1 MKFVVDACS
10 AILLAKAGVLEK
22 ALERY
27 DAEITKQAYE
37 EVTAG
42 KKEMFA
48 DALLIERLNKGGK
61 IKFASDEEK
70 LTNKLEKDF
79 NMGKGEA
86 ATISAAMLNK
96 KGVITDNRQ
105 GRKAAVI
112 NNLPLLGS
120 IEIVVDLYKKQAIN
134 RLKAA
139 EALKRLKEEGW
150 FEDYLIEKAKE
161 DVQNER
167 I

>member
-1 MKFVVDACS
+1 MKFVMDACS

-27 DAEITKQAYE
+27 DTEITKQAYE
-37 EVTAG
+37 EVIAG

-48 DALLIERLNKGGK
+48 DALMIERLSKEGK
-61 IKFASDEEK
+61 LKFASDEEK
-70 LTNKLEKDF
+70 AREKLEKDF

-86 ATISAAMLNK
+86 ATISVAITNK

-105 GRKAAVI
+105 GRKAATI
-112 NNLPLLGS
+112 NNLPLIGS
-120 IEIVVDLYKKQAIN
+120 IEIVVDLYKRRAIN
-134 RLKAA
+134 SLKAS
-139 EALKRLKEEGW
+139 EALKTLREEGW
-150 FEDYLIEKAKE
+150 FEGYLIEKAME
-161 DVQNER
+161 DIQNER